1 MMLRELLLVGLGG
14 ATGSMLRFAA
24 SFLVRANG
32 FPLATLLINITG
44 SFLLGIVIACSEKT
58 AAIYPW
64 KYLLAIG
71 LCGGFTTF
79 STFSMESLE
88 LLKQHQYIFL
98 IIYVLTSILFGI
110 AAAWAGH
117 ELMK

>member
-14 ATGSMLRFAA
+14 ATGSMLRFAI
-24 SFLVRANG
+24 SFLIRANG
-32 FPLATLLINITG
+32 FPLATLVINITG
-44 SFLLGIVIACSEKT
+44 SFLLGIVIAFSEKNV
-58 AAIYPW
+58 AADPW

-88 LLKQHQYIFL
+88 LIKQQQYFL
-98 IIYVLTSILFGI
+98 LITYLLTSILFGI
-110 AAAWAGH
+110 AAVWAGH
-117 ELMK
+117 LLMR